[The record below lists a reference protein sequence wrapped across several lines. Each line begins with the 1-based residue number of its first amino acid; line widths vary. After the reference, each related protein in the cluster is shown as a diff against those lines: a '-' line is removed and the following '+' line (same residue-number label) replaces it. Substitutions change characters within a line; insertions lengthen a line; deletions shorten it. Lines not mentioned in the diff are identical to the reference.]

1 MYYKVEQDTITISKE
16 VLNLGSIIAV
26 KGQMIGSIIWLVV
39 LFAIMYFLLIRPQQK
54 EQKERAEMIRSL
66 KPGDKIVTM
75 GGLIGV
81 ITKVEDLSVKVRVA
95 EKVEV
100 DVLKTGVARV
110 LNE

>member
-1 MYYKVEQDTITISKE
+1 
-16 VLNLGSIIAV
+16 LNLSFAAAAPSQMVGSIV
-26 KGQMIGSIIWLVV
+26 WLVV
-39 LFAIMYFLLIRPQQK
+39 LFALMYFLLIRPQQK

-66 KPGDKIVTM
+66 KPGDKVVTM
-75 GGLIGV
+75 GGLVGV
-81 ITKVEDLSVKVRVA
+81 VTKVEDLSVKVRVA

>member
-54 EQKERAEMIRSL
+54 EQKERAEIIRSL

>member
-1 MYYKVEQDTITISKE
+1 
-16 VLNLGSIIAV
+16 LGSIIAV

>member
-1 MYYKVEQDTITISKE
+1 M
-16 VLNLGSIIAV
+16 AV

>member
-1 MYYKVEQDTITISKE
+1 MV
-16 VLNLGSIIAV
+16 GSIV
-26 KGQMIGSIIWLVV
+26 WLVV
-39 LFAIMYFLLIRPQQK
+39 LFALMYFLLIRPQQK

-66 KPGDKIVTM
+66 KPGDKVVTM
-75 GGLIGV
+75 GGLVGV
-81 ITKVEDLSVKVRVA
+81 VTKVEDLSVKVRVA